1 MTSRGRLTRFASV
14 ACRNDATFGIARR
27 AKYMFSKGLPLNV
40 LPTEAR
46 QSFTHHVDHRLGGPA
61 VTTIVKEG
69 EGEDL
74 TIDRGDV
81 ARQPDHFVGG
91 AGLGVEISLGG
102 GIPHPTP
109 EELGGARG
117 PKGGVQPPNPPSP
130 GRIDQ

>member
-1 MTSRGRLTRFASV
+1 RLTRFASV

-81 ARQPDHFVGG
+81 ARQPDHLVGG

-102 GIPHPTP
+102 GTAHPP
-109 EELGGARG
+109 LEQPASARDRTG
-117 PKGGVQPPNPPSP
+117 RGQP
-130 GRIDQ
+130 R

>member
-27 AKYMFSKGLPLNV
+27 AKYMFSKGLPLNI

-61 VTTIVKEG
+61 VTTIVTEG
-69 EGEDL
+69 EGEDI

-81 ARQPDHFVGG
+81 ARQPDHLDGG
-91 AGLGVEISLGG
+91 AGLGEEMSLGG
-102 GIPHPTP
+102 GISPPPH
-109 EELGGARG
+109 EKFG
-117 PKGGVQPPNPPSP
+117 
-130 GRIDQ
+130 